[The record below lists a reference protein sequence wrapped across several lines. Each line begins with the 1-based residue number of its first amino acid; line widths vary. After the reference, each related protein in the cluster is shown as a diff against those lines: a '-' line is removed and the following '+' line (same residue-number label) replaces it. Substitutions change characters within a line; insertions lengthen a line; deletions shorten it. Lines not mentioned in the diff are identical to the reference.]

1 MSTLQSGRTAPHVAA
16 AAAAPSKIHL
26 CGRTL
31 LIGPG
36 VFTPQPESI
45 DLVAWLA
52 AHPDAERWTR
62 AADLCAGAGTLAV
75 LLAHQLPALEIDAVE
90 RSYEAMPYL
99 AANVDRFDGRVRAR
113 LEDVRACLPQER
125 GTFDLV
131 IANPPHIPTHELHLL
146 TADANGADPMLA
158 VHGGHSGLDGVELV
172 ARAAARLLRPGG
184 LLAIEHSA
192 TQGPEVTDM
201 LRRFGWLGI
210 SDHNDSF
217 RRPRFVTATVPPSMA
232 TR

>member
-1 MSTLQSGRTAPHVAA
+1 MSMLQGGRSATDVVASAP
-16 AAAAPSKIHL
+16 APSRIHL

-36 VFTPQPESI
+36 VFTPQAESI

-52 AHPDAERWTR
+52 AHPDAQRWTR

-75 LLAHQLPALEIDAVE
+75 LLAHQLPTLQIDAVE

-99 AANVDRFDGRVRAR
+99 SANVDRFDGRVRAH
-113 LEDVRACLPQER
+113 LQDVRNCLPQDR
-125 GTFDLV
+125 GSFDLV

-146 TADANGADPMLA
+146 TADTNGADPMLA
-158 VHGGHSGLDGVELV
+158 VHGGHSGLEGVELV

-184 LLAIEHSA
+184 LLAIEHGA
-192 TQGPEVTDM
+192 GQGREVTDL

-210 SDHNDSF
+210 SDHLDSF
-217 RRPRFVTATVPPSMA
+217 RRPRFVTATVPPSA
-232 TR
+232 ASR